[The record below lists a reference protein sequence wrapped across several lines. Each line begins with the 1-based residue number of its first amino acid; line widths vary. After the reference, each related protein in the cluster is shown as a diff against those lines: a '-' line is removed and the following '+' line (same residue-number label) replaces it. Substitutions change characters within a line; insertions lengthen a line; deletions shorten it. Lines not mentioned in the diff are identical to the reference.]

1 MPQSKKFQQSKPQ
14 QSVSR
19 FVHPFVQNLL
29 CSVLLSSGAI
39 ALLPAPTLA
48 KLVVKDPMPELSTP
62 TPVDSA
68 PVDSTLGD
76 DLRVD
81 EMQGN
86 SVTVESAPVD
96 STPIDSTPGD
106 STPVNPSPANLAPPD
121 LNKPTQVDS
130 QDKGLLDDLF
140 NRGGGGRVCLGPLCI
155 NPGQITER
163 IVMEQLRK
171 LVRDDAPV
179 TVSDRNLYST
189 ARSLPGEDFSPTLL
203 YLADAPAQGEIPPGD
218 YVLLVQTYC
227 LDAAATTP
235 DGHRYRLG
243 RYGGD
248 RREVLQALNQAAA
261 TSPYSQSEVQG
272 LSWFVQSGGTYDQM
286 PRDMQAI
293 ANELIPQHRDTL
305 NQKDFLEEVREIG
318 NQVTSLLGYSSFDS
332 FLRQEMG
339 DVGNAL
345 VELMQLREDLQQTQN
360 WRTVADRY
368 FADPAN
374 AAGGLGGSPLDTPW
388 SRLDDGYYA
397 RFVTEGNADDV
408 GVLMVRTEEPQ
419 TVESFTRAVTE
430 MAAVPEGGGN
440 IQPLAMTPLQDPD
453 WWGEFAMTFGDLG
466 FFAGRQLCGVAT
478 APFNRFSVV
487 CQQLDR
493 TRESMRPNVP
503 GGLPWLHDIPTFTEY
518 LRRRSP
524 APNPRRLPEP
534 ANDNRRPPT
543 PANDNRRPPVPA
555 NDNSP
560 GGRSPQS

>member
-1 MPQSKKFQQSKPQ
+1 MMPQSKQSQQSISWFAYP
-14 QSVSR
+14 R
-19 FVHPFVQNLL
+19 VQKIFY
-29 CSVLLSSGAI
+29 SVLLSSSAI
-39 ALLPAPTLA
+39 ALLPAPMLA
-48 KLVVKDPMPELSTP
+48 ESVIDPETEPAIESVIESVIEPVTEETRPAPSAPAPADSL
-62 TPVDSA
+62 PVDL
-68 PVDSTLGD
+68 P
-76 DLRVD
+76 
-81 EMQGN
+81 
-86 SVTVESAPVD
+86 SVHEV
-96 STPIDSTPGD
+96 
-106 STPVNPSPANLAPPD
+106 SPE
-121 LNKPTQVDS
+121 LNKPTLSNS
-130 QDKGLLDDLF
+130 QDKGLLDELF
-140 NRGGGGRVCLGPLCI
+140 NRGGGRRICIGPLCI
-155 NPGQITER
+155 NPGRITES
-163 IVMEQLRK
+163 IVREQLRK
-171 LVRDDAPV
+171 LVRDNAPL

-189 ARSLPGEDFSPTLL
+189 SRSLPGEDFSPRLL
-203 YLADAPAQGEIPPGD
+203 YLADAPAQAEIPPGD

-227 LDAAATTP
+227 LDAAATSP

-248 RREVLQALNQAAA
+248 RREVLQALTQAAA
-261 TSPYSQSEVQG
+261 AGTYSQSEVQG
-272 LSWFVQSGGTYDQM
+272 LSWFIQSGGTYDQM

-293 ANELIPQHRDTL
+293 ANDLIPQHRDRL

-339 DVGNAL
+339 DVGNVL

-374 AAGGLGGSPLDTPW
+374 AAGLGGNPLDTPW

-430 MAAVPEGGGN
+430 MAAVPEGGSN
-440 IQPLAMTPLQDPD
+440 VQPLAMTPLQDPD

-503 GGLPWLHDIPTFTEY
+503 GGLPWLHDIPTLTEY
-518 LRRRSP
+518 LRRR
-524 APNPRRLPEP
+524 APVPNRRRLPEP